1 MGDPKFTVSCNY
13 LFPRLLLLWGK
24 GVRAMQVMQIVYG
37 VATSTEI
44 AYYTYIY
51 AKVEPRHFQKVT
63 SFTRVSLLLGRFLSG
78 VLAQALTSAGAMDYR
93 QLNYFTLASVSAA
106 TAVSFLLP
114 RVENTRYFHAKDD
127 SPQGEE
133 EESAMIQDGGGDG
146 RKKTKKR
153 GEEAIHFQR
162 G

>member
-1 MGDPKFTVSCNY
+1 MQ
-13 LFPRLLLLWGK
+13 L
-24 GVRAMQVMQIVYG
+24 MQVVYG

-153 GEEAIHFQR
+153 GEEAIHYQS
-162 G
+162 